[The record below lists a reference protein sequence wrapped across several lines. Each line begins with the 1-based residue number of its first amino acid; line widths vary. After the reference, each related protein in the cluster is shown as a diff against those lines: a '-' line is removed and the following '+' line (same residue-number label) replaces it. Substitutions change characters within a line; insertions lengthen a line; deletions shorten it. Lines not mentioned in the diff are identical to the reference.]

1 MSSSSFLIDAR
12 TLLVADASVVIN
24 LNATGCALEIIRALP
39 NGLIVTQNV
48 FTELELGARNGH
60 QDYAKFKMLLEQGA
74 VRLVSLTEHGNRI
87 YASLV
92 EGTALRT
99 LDDGEAATI
108 GYACEVRAIALID
121 ERKAQAICARD
132 FRGLTVLSTVD
143 LLTHELVLKR
153 LGQKAQTE
161 AIVNALR
168 GARMRVP
175 PHHIEM
181 IVNLIGDELAAT
193 CTSLPQLQKE
203 ELGGSG
209 SLD

>member
-39 NGLIVTQNV
+39 NGLLVTQNA
-48 FTELELGARNGH
+48 FTELELGARKGH
-60 QDYAKFKMLLEQGA
+60 EDHAKLKVLIEQGA
-74 VRLVSLTEHGNRI
+74 VRLATLGEKGNGI

-92 EGTALRT
+92 EGTALQT

-108 GYACEVRAIALID
+108 GYACEVGAVALID
-121 ERKAQAICARD
+121 EKKAQGICARG
-132 FRGLTVLSTVD
+132 FPGLAVISTVD
-143 LLTHELVLKR
+143 LMTHELVLKQ
-153 LGQKAQTE
+153 LGQNARIE

-175 PHHIEM
+175 AHQIEM
-181 IVNLIGDELAAT
+181 IVNLIGQDAAMS
-193 CTSLPQLQKE
+193 CVSLPKRKA
-203 ELGGSG
+203 SA
-209 SLD
+209 S